1 MSWGASPQSYLTWW
15 VERASCPL
23 LLPTPCSLLPAP
35 CSLLPAPCSLLF
47 ILQQNNGRFSLQF
60 NLRATSTAA
69 TG

>member
-1 MSWGASPQSYLTWW
+1 MSWGASVKSYLTWW

-23 LLPTPCSLLPAP
+23 LLPAPYSLLPT
-35 CSLLPAPCSLLF
+35 PCSLLF
-47 ILQQNNGRFSLQF
+47 ILQQNDGRFSLQF